1 MSYPVLQIAHKII
14 AYTDASQGEIISN
27 LKLQKILYYMQGFF
41 IAVYDKKLFE
51 EDFEAWQY
59 GPVVRDMFDHFK
71 DFGSG
76 AITLNED
83 VQIIELTEDENELFI
98 EVMTEFGQFSAIKL
112 MQMTHAEL
120 PWKKI
125 FHENPQGEIS
135 YDLLRE
141 YFKTQIIE

>member
-27 LKLQKILYYMQGFF
+27 KKKKKILYYMQGFF
-41 IAVYDKKLFE
+41 IAVYNKKLFE
-51 EDFEAWQY
+51 EEFEAWQY
-59 GPVVRDMFDHFK
+59 GPVVRDIFDHFN

-76 AITLNED
+76 AITLNGDE
-83 VQIIELTEDENELFI
+83 QIIELTEDENELFI